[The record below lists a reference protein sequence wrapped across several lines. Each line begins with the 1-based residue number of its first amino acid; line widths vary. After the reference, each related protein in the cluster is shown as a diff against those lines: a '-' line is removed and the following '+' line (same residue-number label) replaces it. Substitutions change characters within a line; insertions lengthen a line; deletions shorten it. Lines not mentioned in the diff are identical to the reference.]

1 MRRKITLTES
11 QFNNL
16 VRKCVNEAIDEA
28 WYNDWNDFKH
38 GAKKTALGMAAA
50 GSLSAVSPLSAD
62 NTKDNDYVYAQQM
75 SQDEL
80 FNDVIKKAIKQS
92 RLNGKIVTYDEMVQ
106 NFGEPNN
113 IKMWRGKSTDN
124 YDKSFVRTVINGNGD
139 NIKMCEIDGDF
150 YIASYR

>member
-38 GAKKTALGMAAA
+38 GARKTALGMAAA

-62 NTKDNDYVYAQQM
+62 NAKDNDYVYTQQM

-92 RLNGKIVTYDEMVQ
+92 RLMVKLSLMM
-106 NFGEPNN
+106 NWFRILENLITLRCGEANLQIITIN
-113 IKMWRGKSTDN
+113 RLYVLLLMAM
-124 YDKSFVRTVINGNGD
+124 VI
-139 NIKMCEIDGDF
+139 I
-150 YIASYR
+150 